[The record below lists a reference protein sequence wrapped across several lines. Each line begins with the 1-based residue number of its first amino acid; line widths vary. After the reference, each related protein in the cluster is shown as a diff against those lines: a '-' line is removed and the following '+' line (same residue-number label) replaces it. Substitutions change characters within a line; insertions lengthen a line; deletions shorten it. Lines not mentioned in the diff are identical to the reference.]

1 MSLSFT
7 VLDNEA
13 AKRIAKVSEIVSSA
27 NDDDIVN
34 GMIVKSE
41 NDKLNGDISYEFK

>member
-7 VLDNEA
+7 VLGNDT
-13 AKRIAKVSEIVSSA
+13 AKRITKVSDIVSSA

-34 GMIVKSE
+34 GLVKSE